1 MDAQPYFPI
10 CLDVSGHRCL
20 VVGAGPVA
28 AEKIDKLL
36 AAGAEVH
43 VVAPSACSAVE
54 AMAMAGAVALER
66 RPFSPSDVEGVRL
79 VIVATDDALLNE
91 RVAAMSRAHGVLVN
105 VADDP
110 ARCDFI
116 LPAVMNREPV
126 QIAVSTGGNSP
137 ALARLLRQRLE
148 ALIGPEF
155 GELAKLLCQ
164 VRYEARDANLR
175 IPPAA
180 WQDACDEYLLDLLRT
195 DHRAAALHLLRTRLV
210 AAALAAGNQGRR
222 DLRDDEDEPASTGV
236 LVAAR

>member
-20 VVGAGPVA
+20 VVGAGLIA
-28 AEKIDKLL
+28 AEKIEKLL

-43 VVAPSACSAVE
+43 VVASSACAAVE
-54 AMAMAGAVALER
+54 AMAVAGAVALER
-66 RPFSPSDVEGVRL
+66 RPFFPADVEGARL
-79 VIVATDDALLNE
+79 VIATTNDAVLNA
-91 RVAAMSRAHGVLVN
+91 RVAAAARDHGVLVN

-110 ARCDFI
+110 SRSDFI
-116 LPAVMNREPV
+116 LPAIMSREPV
-126 QIAVSTGGNSP
+126 QIAVSTGGSSP

-164 VRYEARDANLR
+164 VRHEARDANLS

-210 AAALAAGNQGRR
+210 AAALTVRTQARR
-222 DLRDDEDEPASTGV
+222 DLRDAEDEPRAV
-236 LVAAR
+236 LVAPR